1 MLLVILRS
9 ASASLMR
16 NRMRTLLTTLGISI
30 GIAAVICTVAL
41 GAGSA
46 AEVERQLDNLGE
58 DFIWIEPGSFNS
70 SGVRTGWGG
79 ARTLTVDD
87 AIALPRQIP
96 EVAMCSPQ
104 IEDREQVIVGNQN
117 WNTRYRGVSP
127 EFFTIRRWNLLRG
140 TFFTDYDVQNYTKV
154 LVLGEE
160 VAIRLFGD
168 ENPVGQTVRMGRFPF
183 LVLGVLESKG
193 TSSGGVDRDDAA
205 FLPYTTST
213 RTLDAQ
219 DWVDDIMCSATSPA
233 LLERAEFQITQLLRM
248 RHGIEEGEDDDFGIR
263 KPETVIELRAESS
276 RTMAMMLVAIASV
289 SLLVGG
295 VGIMNIMLVSV
306 TERTREIGLRLAVGA
321 RVRDIRFQFLTEA
334 AVLGVIGGSMGVALG
349 WVGSSFIAQSLGWD
363 MVVSPDAIALA
374 VGTAVGAGLIFGYY
388 PAHQASALDP
398 IDALRTEN

>member
-1 MLLVILRS
+1 MLFVILRS
-9 ASASLMR
+9 AFASLMR

-79 ARTLTVDD
+79 ARTLTVED
-87 AIALPRQIP
+87 AVVLPRQIP

-104 IEDREQVIVGNQN
+104 IEDRAQIIIGNQN

-127 EFFTIRRWNLLRG
+127 EFFAIRRWNLLRG

-160 VAIRLFGD
+160 VATRLFGD

-219 DWVDDIMCSATSPA
+219 DWVDDVMCSATSPA
-233 LLERAEFQITQLLRM
+233 LLERAEFQIMQLLRI

-306 TERTREIGLRLAVGA
+306 TERTREIGLRKSLGARRRDILLQFLIESLVLCLVGGALGLGAGAGGSLLLRRMAGWNVAVAPEAVLLAFGFSAAVGIFFGLWPA
-321 RVRDIRFQFLTEA
+321 RRA
-334 AVLGVIGGSMGVALG
+334 AALE
-349 WVGSSFIAQSLGWD
+349 
-363 MVVSPDAIALA
+363 
-374 VGTAVGAGLIFGYY
+374 
-388 PAHQASALDP
+388 P
-398 IDALRTEN
+398 IEALRWE